1 MTRQL
6 WAIRH
11 VAFED
16 MGTFALPLIEAGYD
30 IHYLDAGVDDL
41 AAIDPAAPELM
52 CVLGGPIGAYDE
64 TLYPF
69 VADEIALLKTR
80 LAAGRPTLGLC
91 LGAQMM
97 ARALGAAVYKGRAR
111 EIGFLPLTL
120 TEAGRDGLLAGYDD
134 VPVLHWHGDVFD
146 LPAGAERLASTPDC
160 DNQAF
165 ALGNYGLGFQCH
177 PEAQPEGFER
187 WLVGHACELAGAG
200 LSPVSLRRDME
211 QHGLRLKALGQAML
225 RNWLAKLD

>member
-1 MTRQL
+1 
-6 WAIRH
+6 
-11 VAFED
+11 
-16 MGTFALPLIEAGYD
+16 MGSFAQPLIEAGYD
-30 IHYLDAGVDDL
+30 IRYLDAGMDDL
-41 AAIDPAAPELM
+41 SAIDPLAPELL
-52 CVLGGPIGAYDE
+52 CVLGGPIGAYEE

-80 LAAGRPTLGLC
+80 LAAKRPTLGLC

-111 EIGFLPLTL
+111 EIGFLALTL
-120 TEAGRDGLLAGYDD
+120 TDAGRNGLLAGYDD
-134 VPVLHWHGDVFD
+134 VAVLHWHGDVFD
-146 LPAGAERLASTPDC
+146 LPPGAERLASTRDC

-165 ALGNYGLGFQCH
+165 ALGNYGLGYQCH

-200 LSPVSLRRDME
+200 LSPVALRQDMTR
-211 QHGLRLKALGQAML
+211 HGPRLKALGQAML